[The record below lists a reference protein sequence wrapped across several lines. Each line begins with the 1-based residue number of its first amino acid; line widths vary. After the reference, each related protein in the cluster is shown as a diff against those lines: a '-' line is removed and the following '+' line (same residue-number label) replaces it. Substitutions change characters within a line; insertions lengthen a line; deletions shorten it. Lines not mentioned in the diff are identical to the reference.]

1 MKKTFIVTA
10 MVLLSVLN
18 LMAQKQ
24 GSGNVSG
31 IIIEKS
37 SNKPLEFATV
47 LIRSYTDSTFNQG
60 TVTGKKGE
68 FTFNNLVFGAYKLIY
83 SLIGFEKVETPV
95 FYLNAEKFSYN
106 PGKLHITDSTATVM
120 NVPFT
125 ALPRTFA
132 LSNEPMTIN
141 LVEDVLI

>member
-24 GSGNVSG
+24 RSGNVSG

-47 LIRSYTDSTFNQG
+47 LIRSNTDSTFNQG

-68 FTFNNLVFGAYKLIY
+68 FTFNNLVFGEYKLIY
-83 SLIGFEKVETPV
+83 SFIGFEKVETPV
-95 FYLNAEKFSYN
+95 FYLNADRIKYN
-106 PGKLHITDSTATVM
+106 IILANYISPNQLLCWEMFQSLRNG
-120 NVPFT
+120 
-125 ALPRTFA
+125 R
-132 LSNEPMTIN
+132 LS
-141 LVEDVLI
+141 